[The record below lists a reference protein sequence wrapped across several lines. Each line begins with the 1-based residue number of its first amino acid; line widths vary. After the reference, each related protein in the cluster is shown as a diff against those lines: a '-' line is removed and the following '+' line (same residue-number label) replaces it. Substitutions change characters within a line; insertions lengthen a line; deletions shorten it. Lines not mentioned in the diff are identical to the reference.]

1 MISTMSRREF
11 IAAAAATTAGGL
23 LGAGGSFAGKL
34 VLFSKHLPDMDW
46 RRLAQNVKGAGF
58 DGVDLTVRKGGHV
71 APERA
76 AEDLPKAAA
85 AIRETGLDLPMI
97 TTALLAAAEPAAQPI
112 LSTAGRLGI
121 PFFKPGYYKYDFVDV
136 RRELEKAGKDFRAL
150 AELGKRHAVAVGYHN
165 HAGYLGAPVWDMARV
180 IDTLDP
186 KWVGYYFDVCHA
198 TTEGGDAGWKIA
210 ASLAA
215 PRIKMIAVKDFFWEK
230 SARGWK
236 TRMCPL
242 GAGMVDW
249 KGYFRILA
257 SAGFAG
263 PVSLHLEYDIPG
275 KGAALEDNTLR
286 AAAADLEFLKA
297 RLGE

>member
-1 MISTMSRREF
+1 
-11 IAAAAATTAGGL
+11 
-23 LGAGGSFAGKL
+23 
-34 VLFSKHLPDMDW
+34 
-46 RRLAQNVKGAGF
+46 
-58 DGVDLTVRKGGHV
+58 
-71 APERA
+71 
-76 AEDLPKAAA
+76 
-85 AIRETGLDLPMI
+85 MI

-136 RRELEKAGKDFRAL
+136 RRELEKAASDFRVL
-150 AELGKRHAVAVGYHN
+150 AELGKQHHVAVGYHN

-257 SAGFAG
+257 AAGFAG

-275 KGAALEDNTLR
+275 KGAALEDNTLH
-286 AAAADLEFLKA
+286 AAAHDLEFLKA
-297 RLGE
+297 RLQQAYGPRVAAERPR